1 MAAVALALIS
11 AVLFGAMSVVLHKAL
26 RRLPDGEAGALANV
40 LGALVVCGA
49 VAVGGAEWHGNLLPL
64 LAAGVL
70 APGGSQILYVLAVR
84 EAGPSRTSVLVGV
97 APLISVGI
105 ALVAL
110 GEPLRAPLLL
120 GAVLI
125 VAGGLALATERV
137 RPETFRSVGMVFA
150 LASTFFFAARDNVVR
165 WLLGDTDVAPQLAA
179 SASLVSGA
187 LVIATYLLVTR
198 GRRAG
203 RDVVRALP
211 LFAPVGAIFGVSYA
225 LLFEAF
231 SRGRVTVVSP
241 LVATES
247 LFGVL
252 ASWLVIRRHELV
264 GRHLLAG
271 ALLIVAGG
279 VLIGVFR

>member
-1 MAAVALALIS
+1 MAAVAFAVVS
-11 AVLFGAMSVVLHKAL
+11 AALFGAMSVFVRNAL
-26 RRLPDGEAGALANV
+26 RLLPDGEAGAFV
-40 LGALVVCGA
+40 TSSTALVVCGT
-49 VAVGGAEWHGNLLPL
+49 VALGGAQWHGDPLPF

-70 APGGSQILYVLAVR
+70 APGASQILYILAIR
-84 EAGPSRTSVLVGV
+84 DAGPSRTSVLVGV

-110 GEPLRAPLLL
+110 DEPLRAPLAA

-125 VAGGLALATERV
+125 VVGGLALATERV
-137 RPETFRSVGMVFA
+137 RPAAFRSTGMVFA
-150 LASTFFFAARDNVVR
+150 LASTFFFAGRDNVVR
-165 WLLGDTDVAPQLAA
+165 WSLGDTHVAPQLAA
-179 SASLVSGA
+179 SVSLVAGA
-187 LVIATYLLVTR
+187 LTVASYLLVTR

-203 RDVVRALP
+203 SDIVRALP
-211 LFAPVGAIFGVSYA
+211 VFAPAGAVFGVSYA

-247 LFGVL
+247 LFGVV

-279 VLIGVFR
+279 ALIGVYR

>member
-1 MAAVALALIS
+1 
-11 AVLFGAMSVVLHKAL
+11 
-26 RRLPDGEAGALANV
+26 
-40 LGALVVCGA
+40 
-49 VAVGGAEWHGNLLPL
+49 VG
-64 LAAGVL
+64 
-70 APGGSQILYVLAVR
+70 
-84 EAGPSRTSVLVGV
+84 
-97 APLISVGI
+97 
-105 ALVAL
+105 
-110 GEPLRAPLLL
+110 
-120 GAVLI
+120 
-125 VAGGLALATERV
+125 GGLALATERV
-137 RPETFRSVGMVFA
+137 RPEAFRSIGMLFA
-150 LASTFFFAARDNVVR
+150 LASTLFFAGRDNVVR

-179 SASLVSGA
+179 SATLVAGSM
-187 LVIATYLLVTR
+187 VIASYLVATR

-203 RDVVRALP
+203 RDMMRALP
-211 LFAPVGAIFGVSYA
+211 LFAPAGAVFGVSYA

-279 VLIGVFR
+279 ALIGVYR